1 MLAMTE
7 PSESNRN
14 DIGFGTRL
22 DPPVLDA
29 LKKYIASR
37 VLKTSNKSVVQAGIL
52 MYLQSEGFRHV
63 AVDEFRSKVSG
74 ETSSLPPHAGRPVTS
89 GMSDPVDLRS
99 GVNNPFFPDRHV
111 ALPISPLKD
120 VTVPFAGT
128 ISAGNPVEVFDP
140 GQNEI
145 FNFGDHFGKEGQFA
159 YRVKGDS
166 MIDARI
172 RAGDIIIVRENPEAK
187 SGEDVV
193 AVVDGELTIK
203 KLLAR
208 SREKILLPQN
218 KEREGEYK
226 QLRLDESRGDR
237 ILGTHLATIIL
248 KKK

>member
-1 MLAMTE
+1 M
-7 PSESNRN
+7 
-14 DIGFGTRL
+14 
-22 DPPVLDA
+22 
-29 LKKYIASR
+29 
-37 VLKTSNKSVVQAGIL
+37 
-52 MYLQSEGFRHV
+52 
-63 AVDEFRSKVSG
+63 
-74 ETSSLPPHAGRPVTS
+74 
-89 GMSDPVDLRS
+89 
-99 GVNNPFFPDRHV
+99 
-111 ALPISPLKD
+111 
-120 VTVPFAGT
+120 
-128 ISAGNPVEVFDP
+128 FDP